1 MDNMDVI
8 DLCDD
13 DDDQTTVQPNTPTCS
28 KNIIKSEKDCGA
40 KSNEAP
46 RVPPIRVVNLASLQ
60 TAPRVITVEPTKDSQ
75 PNRRKSIHQ
84 TLPHANNAGVVFPA
98 HSTANKIRI
107 VRSVSN
113 ALPTASS
120 SVSAERTSAVVTAPH
135 TLRGPA
141 TSNLPRRKLA
151 ARRNDELMKRVAFLR
166 VCAEYMLRD
175 LDMPNISLGE
185 DPSLKVLM
193 AQYASAKLKRSSMTT
208 SSA

>member
-1 MDNMDVI
+1 MDVI

-13 DDDQTTVQPNTPTCS
+13 DDDQTTVQLNTPACS
-28 KNIIKSEKDCGA
+28 INIVKSEKGCGA

-60 TAPRVITVEPTKDSQ
+60 TAPRVITVEPTKEYQ

-84 TLPHANNAGVVFPA
+84 TLPHVNNAGVVVPVQN
-98 HSTANKIRI
+98 STANKIRI

-113 ALPTASS
+113 ALPTAST
-120 SVSAERTSAVVTAPH
+120 SVSAQRTSAVVTATH
-135 TLRGPA
+135 THRGPA
-141 TSNLPRRKLA
+141 ASNSPRKKLVP
-151 ARRNDELMKRVAFLR
+151 RRNDELMKRVAFLR

-175 LDMPNISLGE
+175 LNMPNISLGE

-193 AQYASAKLKRSSMTT
+193 AQYASAKLKSSSMKT